1 MDITRVKNYFI
12 TQIKPLLN
20 VSSLWSKAK
29 VALTLPYAKTY
40 MVLAVVMVAVCIVF
54 TFPYDMLI
62 RKKMKDLEKTS
73 FKSVYVSE
81 INFSIIDIIEMKGI
95 QLTTQRGGEI
105 NIRTAEIDI
114 SFLKLLIRKDISG
127 TLQIVGFKFI
137 SPTTQIVFNLNG
149 NIYIDY
155 KNFSEIPRGGTINII
170 IDNAVLKLGDIPLP
184 DSMGGMPLSL
194 PPIRI
199 NSIKIDADI
208 GNNRLNVKNIR
219 IFGKDLNG
227 TITGSVN
234 LSKNFMTSGL
244 DLRILMNANS
254 PVLEEYRDFLTK
266 FINDSNQVVFQLRG
280 SLMMPRIEMSR
291 GDSSTPDRTEHP
303 IDRIIP
309 VR

>member
-1 MDITRVKNYFI
+1 MDISTVKNFFI
-12 TQIKPLLN
+12 TRIKPLLN
-20 VSSLWSKAK
+20 LSSLWSKTK
-29 VALTLPYAKTY
+29 EALKLPYAKSY
-40 MVLAVVMVAVCIVF
+40 ISASIVLLGVFIVF

-95 QLTTQRGGEI
+95 QLTTQSGGEI

-127 TLQIVGFKFI
+127 TLQISGFKYV
-137 SPTTQIVFNLNG
+137 SPASQILFNLNG
-149 NIYIDY
+149 NIFIDY
-155 KNFSEIPRGGTINII
+155 KNFSEIPQGGSINMI
-170 IDNAVLKLGDIPLP
+170 IDNAVLKLGEIPLP

-194 PPIRI
+194 PAIRI
-199 NSIKIDADI
+199 NSMKIDADI
-208 GNNRLNVKNIR
+208 GNNRINVKNIR

-227 TITGSVN
+227 TITGSIN

-254 PVLEEYRDFLTK
+254 PVLEGYRDFLTK

-280 SLMMPRIEMSR
+280 SLMMPRIEMYR
-291 GDSSTPDRTEHP
+291 GDSGPPDRPEHP

>member
-1 MDITRVKNYFI
+1 MDITTVKNYFI
-12 TQIKPLLN
+12 TRIKPLLN
-20 VSSLWSKAK
+20 ISSLWSKAK
-29 VALTLPYAKTY
+29 VAITLPYAKTY
-40 MVLAVVMVAVCIVF
+40 MVFAVAMVAVFIVF

-73 FKSVYVSE
+73 FKSVYASE
-81 INFSIIDIIEMKGI
+81 INFSIIDIIEIKGI
-95 QLTTQRGGEI
+95 QLTTQGGGEI
-105 NIRTAEIDI
+105 NMRSAEIDI
-114 SFLKLLIRKDISG
+114 SLLKLLVRKDISG
-127 TLQIVGFKFI
+127 TLQISGFKYI
-137 SPTTQIVFNLNG
+137 SPTSQISFNLNG
-149 NIYIDY
+149 NIFIEY
-155 KNFSEIPRGGTINII
+155 KNFSEIPRGGTINMLIE
-170 IDNAVLKLGDIPLP
+170 NALLKIGEIQLP

-199 NSIKIDADI
+199 NSVKIDADI
-208 GNNRLNVKNIR
+208 GNNRINVKNIR

-227 TITGSVN
+227 TITGSIN

-254 PVLEEYRDFLTK
+254 PVLEGYRDFLTK
-266 FINDSNQVVFQLRG
+266 FINDSNQVGFQLRG

-291 GDSSTPDRTEHP
+291 GDSVSPDRTEHP